1 MSWRVYEGDAVE
13 ILGALPAE
21 SIDLIVT
28 DPAYESLEK
37 WRKLGTT
44 TRLKVSKM
52 SSNEWFTV
60 FPNARFGELFAAM
73 YRVLKRDRHAY
84 MFCDDET
91 SDLVKAEAT
100 KAGFKVWKRLVWDK
114 AVIGM
119 GYHYRAQYEFIVFM
133 EKGKRK
139 LNNLGISDVI
149 RAKRVV
155 NGYPTEKPV
164 EVAKILI
171 ENSTRAGER
180 VLDPFSGSASTG
192 AGALALG
199 RSFIGIDLSPK
210 AVEVGRARLE
220 ALEASRGV

>member
-1 MSWRVYEGDAVE
+1 LNWRIYQGDAVE
-13 ILGALPAE
+13 MSGLPAE

-44 TRLKVSKM
+44 TRLKQSKM
-52 SSNEWFTV
+52 SSNEWFQI
-60 FPNARFGELFAAM
+60 FPNSRFHELFAAM
-73 YRVLKRDRHAY
+73 YRVLRRDRHAY
-84 MFCDDET
+84 VFCDDET
-91 SDLVKAEAT
+91 SDIVKIEAT
-100 KAGFKVWKRLVWDK
+100 MAGFKVWKRLVFDK
-114 AVIGM
+114 ICIGL

-139 LNNLGISDVI
+139 LNNLGQSDII

-155 NGYPTEKPV
+155 NGYPIEKPS
-164 EVAKILI
+164 EVAAVLI
-171 ENSTRAGER
+171 SNSTRAGER

-192 AGALALG
+192 EAAITSG
-199 RSFIGIDLSPK
+199 RKFIGFDLSEK

-220 ALEASRGV
+220 ALEVGRGI